1 MTAVVGLVRHVAAD
15 PAVAC
20 HTWFRF
26 VGTWIVELDDIK
38 IYDAGECWWSPWAL
52 GSYSLF
58 IIIIIFF

>member
-26 VGTWIVELDDIK
+26 VGTWSVELDDIK
-38 IYDAGECWWSPWAL
+38 IYDVG
-52 GSYSLF
+52 
-58 IIIIIFF
+58 